1 MPSEPTTVWVGP
13 PIPPELELSLR
24 RMNPWWS
31 GSRPPRLPSHRRHLV
46 GQIRR
51 RLEANLAPIVAVRG
65 ARQIGKTT
73 SQLQV
78 LRDLL
83 QEGLA
88 PTHVLRIQF
97 DELAGLEEVGMDPII
112 LIVDWYE
119 RTILGKTLNQ
129 AAHDGERTVLF
140 FDEVQNLN
148 KWAPQL
154 KSLVD
159 HSTTQVVVTGS
170 SALRIALGHDSLAGR
185 LTTIEAGTLSLTEIA
200 ALRGI
205 SLSDPF
211 LADNGLGPL
220 KRIEF
225 WNDLGAHGRKH
236 ADARDVAF
244 EHFSAL
250 GGYPIGHAR
259 PNVEWGQIA
268 DQLNENVI
276 RRVIQHDLRVGE
288 RGRLRDFTLLE
299 EVFRLVC
306 RYAGQC
312 PSVPK
317 LAEDARLTL
326 QGLKGRAFLRDE
338 RVRSYVRFLADS
350 LVVRTIEP
358 LELQLKRIRGTPKL
372 CLVDHALRAS
382 WLQEVVPLTARGL
395 AEQPALA
402 TLAGHLAESTVGA
415 VLSTIIGLDIAYLPE
430 HANTPELDFVL
441 TVGMQRIPIEVKYQ
455 NVVDPLRDAKGLLD
469 FIAQPGNRASFG
481 LLVTRRDVELPGLD
495 PRIVALPLSS
505 LMLLR

>member
-1 MPSEPTTVWVGP
+1 MPPPTGTWAGLT
-13 PIPPELELSLR
+13 IPPVLELSLR
-24 RMNPWWS
+24 RMNPWWEGAPS
-31 GSRPPRLPSHRRHLV
+31 PRLPSYRRHLV

-78 LRDLL
+78 LRDFL
-83 QEGLA
+83 QEGIA

-97 DELAGLEEVGMDPII
+97 DEIEGLESLGADPII
-112 LIVDWYE
+112 RIVDWYE
-119 RTILGKTLNQ
+119 RTILGKTLNH
-129 AAHDGERTVLF
+129 AAHDGERTIIFL
-140 FDEVQNLN
+140 DEVQNLV

-185 LTTIEAGTLSLTEIA
+185 LTTIEAGVLSLTEIS
-200 ALRGI
+200 ALRGL
-205 SLSDPF
+205 SLGDPF

-220 KRIEF
+220 KRKEF
-225 WNDLGAHGRKH
+225 WSDLAAHGRKH
-236 ADARDVAF
+236 AEARELAF
-244 EHFSAL
+244 ERFSAL

-259 PNVEWGQIA
+259 PNVDWGQVA

-288 RGRLRDFTLLE
+288 RGRVRDAMLLE

-312 PSVPK
+312 PSVHK
-317 LAEDARLTL
+317 LAEEARLTW
-326 QGLKGRAFLRDE
+326 QGPALRDD
-338 RVRSYVRFLADS
+338 RIRTYVRHLADA
-350 LVVRTIEP
+350 LLVRTIEP
-358 LELQLKRIRGTPKL
+358 LELQLRRVRGTPKL

-382 WLQEVVPLTARGL
+382 WLQEVVPLTPEGL
-395 AEQPALA
+395 AAQPDAA
-402 TLAGHLAESTVGA
+402 TVAGHLAESTVGA
-415 VLSTIIGLDIAYLPE
+415 VLSTIIGLDIAYAPE
-430 HANTPELDFVL
+430 RAKAPEIDFVL
-441 TVGMQRIPIEVKYQ
+441 IVGMQRIPIEVKYQ
-455 NVVDPLRDAKGLLD
+455 NAVDPVRDTKGLLD
-469 FIAQPGNRASFG
+469 FISRPGNRASFG
-481 LLVTRRDVELPGLD
+481 VLVTRRDVDLPGLD

>member
-1 MPSEPTTVWVGP
+1 MTTEPTASAGIAPAV
-13 PIPPELELSLR
+13 ERSLR
-24 RMNPWWS
+24 RMNPWWA
-31 GSRPPRLPSHRRHLV
+31 GDPPPLLPPYRRHLV
-46 GQIRR
+46 AQIRR
-51 RLEANLAPIVAVRG
+51 RLEARLAPIVAVRG

-73 SQLQV
+73 SQLQI
-78 LRDLL
+78 LGDLL
-83 QEGLA
+83 AEGIPPQNLF
-88 PTHVLRIQF
+88 RIQF
-97 DELAGLEEVGMDPII
+97 DELEGLASVGADPII
-112 LIVDWYE
+112 ALVDWYE
-119 RTILGKTLNQ
+119 RAVLGKTLNR

-140 FDEVQNLN
+140 FDEVQNLD

-185 LTTIEAGTLSLTEIA
+185 ISTIEAGVLSLTEIG
-200 ALRGI
+200 ALRGFA
-205 SLSDPF
+205 LGEPF
-211 LADNGLGPL
+211 LADNGLSPL
-220 KRIEF
+220 KRPEL
-225 WNDLGAHGRKH
+225 WADLAAHGRKH
-236 ADARDVAF
+236 ADARDAAF
-244 EHFSAL
+244 ACFSEL
-250 GGYPIGHAR
+250 GGYPIGHALTD
-259 PNVEWGQIA
+259 VTWEQIA

-288 RGRLRDFTLLE
+288 RGRLRDLALLE

-312 PSVPK
+312 PSIPK
-317 LAEDARLTL
+317 LAEEARL
-326 QGLKGRAFLRDE
+326 AFTKEVTED

-350 LVVRTIEP
+350 LLVRAIEP
-358 LELQLKRIRGTPKL
+358 LEFRLKRTRRSPKL

-382 WLQEVVPLTARGL
+382 WLQESVPLTAKGL
-395 AEQPALA
+395 REQPDLT

-415 VLSTIIGLDIAYLPE
+415 VLSTIVGLDIAYLPE
-430 HANTPELDFVL
+430 RAKTPEIDFML

-455 NVVDPLRDAKGLLD
+455 NVVDPIRDTKGLLD

-481 LLVTRRDVELPGLD
+481 VLVTRRDVELSGLD

>member
-1 MPSEPTTVWVGP
+1 MSSQPATWAGL

-31 GSRPPRLPSHRRHLV
+31 GSPPPRLPSYRRHLV

-97 DELAGLEEVGMDPII
+97 DEIEGLEDVGKDPII
-112 LIVDWYE
+112 RIVDWYE
-119 RTILGKTLNQ
+119 RTILGKSLNQ

-159 HSTTQVVVTGS
+159 HSTTQIVVTGS
-170 SALRIALGHDSLAGR
+170 SALRIVQGHDSLAGR

-205 SLSDPF
+205 SLGGPF

-220 KRIEF
+220 KRIDF

-236 ADARDVAF
+236 ADARALAF

-299 EVFRLVC
+299 EVFRLIC

-312 PSVPK
+312 PSVAK
-317 LAEDARLTL
+317 LAEDARITL
-326 QGLKGRAFLRDE
+326 RGQQEKAHLRDD

-350 LVVRTIEP
+350 LLVRTIDP
-358 LELQLKRIRGTPKL
+358 LELQLRRIRGTPKL

-382 WLQEVVPLTARGL
+382 WLQEVVPLSARGL
-395 AEQPALA
+395 AEQPGLA
-402 TLAGHLAESTVGA
+402 TVAGHLAESTVGA

-430 HANTPELDFVL
+430 RAKTPEIDFML
-441 TVGMQRIPIEVKYQ
+441 TVGMERIPIEVKYQ
-455 NVVDPLRDAKGLLD
+455 NTVDPIRDTKGLLD

-481 LLVTRRDVELPGLD
+481 VLVTRRDVDLALD
-495 PRIVALPLSS
+495 PRIVALPLST